1 MRPDHRI
8 VREAYKDAWRVR
20 ERTGQTDESLLLS
33 SLRVRCAAAPFLEAG
48 HPAHEDLLAAW
59 REGVPPDRLASGG
72 SRGGGGL
79 RSAVTRV
86 HHLFDEGGQSWM
98 DLPRGHRALSKVRRA
113 NDVLRRRL
121 HRPVDLVPLTFS
133 ALPYADAVLRRGLE
147 ARPPTRSPW
156 SEVRVW
162 LRTGSVSGSAAV
174 LVGEAE
180 TGSTSLPH
188 PVWEELRREAGQGV
202 YADGRLEVTRAVGQ
216 HEAVTV
222 GGLFCHLPRL

>member
-33 SLRVRCAAAPFLEAG
+33 ALRVRCAAARYLEPG
-48 HPAHEDLLAAW
+48 EPAHEALLTAW
-59 REGVPPDRLASGG
+59 RDGVAPDRVATGDA
-72 SRGGGGL
+72 RGGGL
-79 RSAVTRV
+79 RSAVHRV
-86 HHLFDEGGQSWM
+86 HHRLDEGGTAWM
-98 DLPRGHRALSKVRRA
+98 DLPRGHRALSRVRRA
-113 NDVLRRRL
+113 NDALRRHL
-121 HRPVDLVPLTFS
+121 HRPVDLVPLTFT

-147 ARPPTRSPW
+147 SRPSTRTPW

-162 LRTGSVSGSAAV
+162 LRTGSARGSAAV

-188 PVWEELRREAGQGV
+188 PVWEELRREAEHGV
-202 YADGRLEVTRAVGQ
+202 YADGRLEVTRAVGRP
-216 HEAVTV
+216 EAVTV